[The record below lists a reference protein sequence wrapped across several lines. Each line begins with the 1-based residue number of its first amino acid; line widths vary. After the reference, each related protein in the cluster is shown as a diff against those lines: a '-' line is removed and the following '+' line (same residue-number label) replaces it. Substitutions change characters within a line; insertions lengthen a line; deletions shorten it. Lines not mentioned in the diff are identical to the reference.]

1 MNQTSRTDEPYEGD
15 GLNQSPNAFSN
26 DLVTNQDMNG
36 IANAR
41 ERRGPESRSMDNS
54 GQPIAQD
61 IPASPDEDEDAGI
74 SKGLAD
80 GDGQSPGK
88 AKSTQVKDTPAAYD
102 MSAGVSPNRGGPT
115 SLPHKLFRLIVTF
128 GKFIGPGF
136 LVAVAYIDP
145 GNYSTGISAGASF
158 RFQLLFIT
166 LLSNLFAVLLQCLAA
181 KLGTVTGLNLAEACR
196 AFLPRWMNYFLYFL
210 AEAAIIAT
218 DIAEVSVLDVHFCR
232 RSRALLTRARSSAQ
246 LSLSTC

>member
-1 MNQTSRTDEPYEGD
+1 MNRTSRTDEPYEGD

-26 DLVTNQDMNG
+26 DLVTNQDLNG

-41 ERRGPESRSMDNS
+41 ERRGRHSRSMDS
-54 GQPIAQD
+54 SDQSIAQETRATTD
-61 IPASPDEDEDAGI
+61 DDGDTGSAK
-74 SKGLAD
+74 KGLAT

-88 AKSTQVKDTPAAYD
+88 TDSTQVNHDSAAAAAAA
-102 MSAGVSPNRGGPT
+102 SNVSSRAGFPNSRGPT
-115 SLPHKLFRLIVTF
+115 SLLQKIAYHIFTF

-145 GNYSTGISAGASF
+145 GNYSTGISAGAAYRF
-158 RFQLLFIT
+158 RLLFIT
-166 LLSNLFAVLLQCLAA
+166 LTSNLFAVVLQCLAV

-196 AFLPRWMNYFLYFL
+196 AFLPRWLNYFLYFL

-218 DIAEVSVLDVHFCR
+218 DIAEVSLLDRNWFGSQRKHPWPNWR
-232 RSRALLTRARSSAQ
+232 K
-246 LSLSTC
+246 